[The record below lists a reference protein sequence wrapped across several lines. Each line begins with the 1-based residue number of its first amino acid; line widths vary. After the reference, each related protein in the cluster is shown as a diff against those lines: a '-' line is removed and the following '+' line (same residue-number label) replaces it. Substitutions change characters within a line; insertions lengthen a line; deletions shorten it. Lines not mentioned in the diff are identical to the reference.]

1 MQYIAS
7 SGYSLVQATMIL
19 TRRTFQGLALS
30 TLAGLTALVLTPQ
43 VEGRPKPP
51 PPDYYPLPLGAWWKY
66 QSTTS
71 AGQTSDFTVKA
82 LQADKQSDGSHWI
95 QTEVLSG
102 SQFFVWY
109 SKPQGRVLEHKTL
122 YSQNNMTGHYEPVK
136 LFLKNPLTK
145 GDRWNWKGTG
155 MMGVAIE
162 EASQVVGAE
171 EVVVPA
177 GKFLAMK
184 VETLVVQAGTEMKR
198 TQWFANQVGMVKSL
212 TESASLQS
220 TTELIDYSFRKKN

>member
-1 MQYIAS
+1 M
-7 SGYSLVQATMIL
+7 L
-19 TRRTFQGLALS
+19 TRQTFQFLALGA
-30 TLAGLTALVLTPQ
+30 LASLTAIALPPR
-43 VEGRPKPP
+43 VEGRPTPP
-51 PPDYYPLPLGAWWKY
+51 PPDYYPLPLEAWWKY

-71 AGQTSDFTVKA
+71 AGQKSEFTVKV
-82 LQADKQSDGSHWI
+82 LQAEKQNDGTSWI
-95 QTEVLSG
+95 KTEVQSG

-109 SKPQGRVLEHKTL
+109 SKPKGQVLEHKTL
-122 YSQNNMTGHYEPVK
+122 YPQNNLTNLYEPVK

-162 EASQVVGAE
+162 ETSQVVGAE

-177 GKFLAMK
+177 GKFSAMK
-184 VETLVVQAGTEMKR
+184 VETTVIQAGTEMKR

-212 TESASLQS
+212 TESAAFQS
-220 TTELIDYSFRKKN
+220 TTELMDYSFRKKK